1 MTAVERCTH
10 TERSIDIKVIFEDK
24 APVALMVDGPSHF
37 LHGGRPNGS
46 MSLRNLILA
55 RTWLARGGG

>member
-1 MTAVERCTH
+1 M
-10 TERSIDIKVIFEDK
+10 IFEDK